1 MHDLYTHHSY
11 YTGTWQGNVGRF
23 FYDFY
28 GIGKYEAW
36 FFFFKKNKILHVVRH
51 PADSDGR
58 PTAGAQVLVRV
69 SMIP

>member
-1 MHDLYTHHSY
+1 MIFMVL
-11 YTGTWQGNVGRF
+11 GNMKRVF
-23 FYDFY
+23 
-28 GIGKYEAW
+28 
-36 FFFFKKNKILHVVRH
+36 LHVVRH

>member
-1 MHDLYTHHSY
+1 MIFMVL
-11 YTGTWQGNVGRF
+11 GNMKRGF
-23 FYDFY
+23 F
-28 GIGKYEAW
+28 ESV
-36 FFFFKKNKILHVVRH
+36 LHVVRH